1 MFRRLGYPWEL
12 QMERLRLE
20 SEQWRD
26 LMFSDLDYEIIRNI
40 TLEQARAFLLDV
52 TYS

>member
-1 MFRRLGYPWEL
+1 MFRKLGYPWEL

-26 LMFSDLDYEIIRNI
+26 LIFSDGDYEIVRNI
-40 TLEQARAFLLDV
+40 TLEQAIEFFWGM

>member
-1 MFRRLGYPWEL
+1 MFRKLGYPWDL
-12 QMERLRLE
+12 QVERLKLE

-26 LMFSDLDYEIIRNI
+26 LMFSDGDYEIIRNI
-40 TLEQARAFLLDV
+40 TLEQARAFLMDV